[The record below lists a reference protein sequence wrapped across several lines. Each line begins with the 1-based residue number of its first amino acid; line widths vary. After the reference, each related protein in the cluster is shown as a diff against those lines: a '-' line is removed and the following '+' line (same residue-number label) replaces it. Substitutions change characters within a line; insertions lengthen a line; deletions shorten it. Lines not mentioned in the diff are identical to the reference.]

1 MSSTLCSPFIHAE
14 QRPESRST
22 LHIFFALCH
31 RWASPRCRGLGW
43 RSLESV
49 EGGKAGLFSRVND
62 AHGSSLKQ
70 RKHTGSSRGSSWPIA
85 LPSGHFMG
93 LAPIDTWVRL
103 LIAAKGRI
111 GPRYWLRL
119 GCAMGTSLLA
129 TAITLP
135 ERLVLGPW
143 LWWRFRRASQ
153 GARSLSDQDI
163 VVVTGYFRSG
173 TTHLHNLLAV
183 HPDVVVP
190 KWVQAMSPQGFWLS
204 WAFLRWALVP
214 FLPNTRPQDDV
225 AFGPDWP
232 AEDDFAHNNWALASS
247 LPARLVL
254 PGRLDRFFGFHDLE
268 GLRERQLHRWERVCR
283 AFVWKVLAGKRHKT
297 LVLKTPSHT
306 ARVGHLDALFDSR
319 VRFVHI
325 ARQSGAVVR
334 SNVAM
339 HARLEGQSLCELPDE
354 AATRQRVIE
363 EYVAT
368 EKRFAADVAAM
379 GLVEQ
384 GRAIRLRYEDLVADP
399 IGQCQQ
405 VCRAMGLR
413 WDDEVRVRLE
423 RYLQAVG
430 TYTPRTSAFDQA
442 PGQADPRLVELDAL
456 LAQTDTKRGDDQSVS
471 LHGADDDALAQRS
484 SRLPVAVVAM
494 WGVALGC
501 LGVWLGLAHV
511 SHSRLDFLAWPLGGV
526 IGAAGLRLA
535 GRGSRA
541 VGLWAVLATLGMVLG
556 SIWPMPEV
564 AQGWVGADRLANLR
578 TAWGGFNNN
587 YIWVLFGLLSAWRY
601 GTRTFARPPGMDPQ
615 R

>member
-1 MSSTLCSPFIHAE
+1 M
-14 QRPESRST
+14 
-22 LHIFFALCH
+22 
-31 RWASPRCRGLGW
+31 RGF
-43 RSLESV
+43 SL
-49 EGGKAGLFSRVND
+49 
-62 AHGSSLKQ
+62 
-70 RKHTGSSRGSSWPIA
+70 PIA

-93 LAPIDTWVRL
+93 LAPIDIWARL

-111 GPRYWLRL
+111 GLRYWLRL

-143 LWWRFRRASQ
+143 LWWRFGRA
-153 GARSLSDQDI
+153 GKRANDQQDHNNI
-163 VVVTGYFRSG
+163 IIVTGYFRSG

-204 WAFLRWALVP
+204 WALLRWALVP

-247 LPARLVL
+247 LPARLIL
-254 PGRLDRFFGFHDLE
+254 PGKLDRFFGFHDLE
-268 GLRERQLHRWERVCR
+268 GLSTRQLHCWERVCC

-306 ARVGHLDALFDSR
+306 ARVRHLEAIFDSR

-325 ARQSGAVVR
+325 ARQSSAVVR

-339 HARLEGQSLCELPDE
+339 HRRLEGQTLCQLPDD
-354 AATRQRVIE
+354 ATTRERVIE

-368 EKRFAADVAAM
+368 EKRFAEDVAAM

-399 IGQCQQ
+399 IGQYEQ
-405 VCRAMGLR
+405 VCQAMGLR
-413 WDDEVRVRLE
+413 WDDQVRLRLE

-430 TYTPRTSAFDQA
+430 TYTPQTKATSQTPEQTDQ
-442 PGQADPRLVELDAL
+442 RLVELDAL
-456 LAQTDTKRGDDQSVS
+456 LAKTDTQRGDDLNTWAARMDRQAIV
-471 LHGADDDALAQRS
+471 HRS
-484 SRLPVAVVAM
+484 SRLPGAVVAM
-494 WGVALGC
+494 WVMALVC
-501 LGVWLGLAHV
+501 LGAWLGLAHV

-526 IGAAGLRLA
+526 IGAVGLRLA
-535 GRGSRA
+535 GRGSPT

-564 AQGWVGADRLANLR
+564 AQGWVGPDRLANLR